1 MSNFKEQEQEQEQ
14 EQVLEES
21 TELAQDL
28 YTLQNSCLVLCIEER
43 TDDNYNQIDTRLF
56 VTYDFVEDTF
66 VLYGKRENKQ
76 DEQDEHDGHLLT
88 HFKPFFFRFFKKQE
102 IYNCIEFLIS
112 RESNCSY
119 TLYNY
124 DNMPYNCDTVNYDDL
139 ADNMNYNYELVMYD
153 DVKIRRRRLL
163 PILSTIRKAFNFF

>member
-1 MSNFKEQEQEQEQ
+1 MSDFQ
-14 EQVLEES
+14 EQVKV
-21 TELAQDL
+21 QVQVDDL
-28 YTLQNSCLVLCIEER
+28 DTLQNSCLVLCIEER
-43 TDDNYNQIDTRLF
+43 VDDNYTQIDTRLF

-66 VLYGKRENKQ
+66 VLYGKRENKIDQ
-76 DEQDEHDGHLLT
+76 DTGRLQT
-88 HFKPFFFRFFKKQE
+88 KFRPFFFRFAKKRE
-102 IYNCIEFLIS
+102 IYNCIELLIS

-139 ADNMNYNYELVMYD
+139 ADNMNFNYELVIYD
-153 DVKIRRRRLL
+153 DVKIRRQRLL